1 MRGKEPVQVSALA
14 FIAPG
19 AHVPRSDPLPCPP
32 AAASPMRPSLNF
44 LLSSMRCMSDRP
56 PVQPAR
62 TPVQGLPAD
71 GPVLDRQRT
80 GLCEQLDY
88 NLLFRWFVA
97 IDVLEPSFDHS
108 SFSKKPRSVCDKGR
122 DTAKECSRIRAK
134 RPSRLLSCQEP
145 FPEPHVAI
153 DVAPLVVPLDRN
165 RSKGKETS
173 RILLELPIL
182 RQHAFADRQ
191 VHRSVL
197 AVFWLYAPSVRQSHQ
212 RQGITESRIAG
223 SEVEGSSR
231 GLQLVAASSG
241 AGLRSMWLKG
251 QS

>member
-1 MRGKEPVQVSALA
+1 MCGKEPVQVSALA
-14 FIAPG
+14 FMAPD
-19 AHVPRSDPLPCPP
+19 AHVPRNHPLLCPP

-56 PVQPAR
+56 PVRPAR
-62 TPVQGLPAD
+62 TPVHGLPVD

-108 SFSKKPRSVCDKGR
+108 SFSKKPRSVCDKAR

-134 RPSRLLSCQEP
+134 RPGR
-145 FPEPHVAI
+145 
-153 DVAPLVVPLDRN
+153 
-165 RSKGKETS
+165 

-182 RQHAFADRQ
+182 RQHAFVQ
-191 VHRSVL
+191 IVK
-197 AVFWLYAPSVRQSHQ
+197 FIGPF
-212 RQGITESRIAG
+212 
-223 SEVEGSSR
+223 
-231 GLQLVAASSG
+231 
-241 AGLRSMWLKG
+241 
-251 QS
+251 